1 MNFLQVDKSGQIFCL
16 EGGGVPWKDHFFL
29 IEEQFHLKNDDIMY
43 VIYEDNANAE
53 WRVQAI
59 PISERQPFENRF
71 LSNFSQ

>member
-1 MNFLQVDKSGQIFCL
+1 MERSL
-16 EGGGVPWKDHFFL
+16 FL